1 MHATCKANGKE
12 CLQAYF
18 TSSEWPHH
26 NIQTDCIKNNVLLS
40 TNQISAPFKDSSAEQ
55 DKIKL
60 KDWIVHFVFEWR
72 VTKMPY
78 NISLYICSSLSTI

>member
-26 NIQTDCIKNNVLLS
+26 NIQSDRIKYNVLLS
-40 TNQISAPFKDSSAEQ
+40 TPFKDSNAEQ
-55 DKIKL
+55 DRVDHTL
-60 KDWIVHFVFEWR
+60 CFWVESNKDAIQYFFI
-72 VTKMPY
+72 Y
-78 NISLYICSSLSTI
+78 L